1 MLINFGFVYL
11 NYLVIRKSK
20 QKEFLTLVQGFNKK
34 MSFYLLKVLFTGC
47 LIVLITEVSK
57 VSGKIG
63 GIITAMP
70 LTTILVVFWLYYEN
84 VPNEE
89 ISNYVKN
96 TLYFILPTLPLFII
110 FPFLISRYGF
120 FTAISLS
127 MLSII
132 IAVLIVNTILEYF
145 NI

>member
-1 MLINFGFVYL
+1 
-11 NYLVIRKSK
+11 
-20 QKEFLTLVQGFNKK
+20 
-34 MSFYLLKVLFTGC
+34 MSFYLFKVLFTGC
-47 LIVLITEVSK
+47 LIVLITEVTK

-70 LTTILVVFWLYYEN
+70 LTTLIVVFWLYYEK

-89 ISNYVKN
+89 IANYVKN
-96 TLYFILPTLPLFII
+96 TLYFLLPTLPLFIV

-127 MLSII
+127 MLLII
-132 IAVLIVNTILEYF
+132 ITVFIVNTLLKYF
-145 NI
+145 NA

>member
-1 MLINFGFVYL
+1 
-11 NYLVIRKSK
+11 
-20 QKEFLTLVQGFNKK
+20 
-34 MSFYLLKVLFTGC
+34 MSFYLLKVLFTGF

-70 LTTILVVFWLYYEN
+70 LTTLLVVFWLYYEN

>member
-1 MLINFGFVYL
+1 
-11 NYLVIRKSK
+11 
-20 QKEFLTLVQGFNKK
+20 
-34 MSFYLLKVLFTGC
+34 MSFYLLKVLFTG
-47 LIVLITEVSK
+47 LLVVLITEVSK

-70 LTTILVVFWLYYEN
+70 LTTLLVVFWLYYEN

-110 FPFLISRYGF
+110 FPILITRYGF

-127 MLSII
+127 MLLTI
-132 IAVLIVNTILEYF
+132 IAVLIVNTLLKYL
-145 NI
+145 NV

>member
-1 MLINFGFVYL
+1 
-11 NYLVIRKSK
+11 
-20 QKEFLTLVQGFNKK
+20 

-70 LTTILVVFWLYYEN
+70 LTTLLVVFWLYYEN

>member
-1 MLINFGFVYL
+1 
-11 NYLVIRKSK
+11 
-20 QKEFLTLVQGFNKK
+20 

-57 VSGKIG
+57 ISGKIG